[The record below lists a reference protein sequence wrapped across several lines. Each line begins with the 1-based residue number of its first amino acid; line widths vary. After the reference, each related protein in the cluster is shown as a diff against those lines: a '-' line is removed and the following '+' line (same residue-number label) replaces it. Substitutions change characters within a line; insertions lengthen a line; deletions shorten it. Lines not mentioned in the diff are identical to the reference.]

1 MEIACLDL
9 EGVLIPEIWIEF
21 ASKTGI
27 EALKATTRDIADYD
41 ELMTMRLGELEK
53 AGLGINEI
61 QEVISTLSPLDGAAD
76 FVNWLRERFQVV
88 ILSDTFYQFAGPLM
102 KQLGYPTLFC
112 HNLIIDENS
121 GKVMDYKLRQANP
134 KRQSICAF
142 KSMYYRTIAAGDSY
156 NDTTMLSEADAG
168 ILFKAPQNVIEEF
181 PQFPAVHTYED
192 LRAEFLKASVE
203 VNS

>member
-1 MEIACLDL
+1 
-9 EGVLIPEIWIEF
+9 
-21 ASKTGI
+21 
-27 EALKATTRDIADYD
+27 
-41 ELMTMRLGELEK
+41 MRLGELDK
-53 AGLGINEI
+53 ANLGINEI

-112 HNLIIDENS
+112 HNLVIDENS
-121 GKVMDYKLRQANP
+121 GKVMGYQLRQANP

-142 KSMYYRTIAAGDSY
+142 KSLYYRTIAAGDSY

-181 PQFPAVHTYED
+181 PQFPAVHTYDD

-203 VNS
+203 VSS

>member
-1 MEIACLDL
+1 MELACLDL

-21 ASKTGI
+21 AKKTGI

-41 ELMTMRLGELEK
+41 ELMTMRLGELDK

-102 KQLGYPTLFC
+102 KQLGYPTLLC
-112 HNLIIDENS
+112 HNLLIDEQS
-121 GKVMDYKLRQANP
+121 GRVTDYVLRQANP
-134 KRQSICAF
+134 KRQAICAF
-142 KSMYYRTIAAGDSY
+142 KSIYYRTIAAGDSY
-156 NDTTMLSEADAG
+156 NDTTMLAEADAG
-168 ILFKAPQNVIEEF
+168 ILFKAPQNVIDEF
-181 PQFPAVHTYED
+181 PQFPAVHSYDD
-192 LRAEFLKASVE
+192 LKKEFLKASIE
-203 VNS
+203 VKA

>member
-1 MEIACLDL
+1 VEIACLDL

-21 ASKTGI
+21 AEKTGI

-41 ELMTMRLGELEK
+41 ELMTMRLGELDK

-61 QEVISTLSPLDGAAD
+61 QEVIATLSPLDGAAD

-112 HNLIIDENS
+112 HNLIIDE
-121 GKVMDYKLRQANP
+121 GTGRVADYQLRQANP

-192 LRAEFLKASVE
+192 LRAEFLKASIE